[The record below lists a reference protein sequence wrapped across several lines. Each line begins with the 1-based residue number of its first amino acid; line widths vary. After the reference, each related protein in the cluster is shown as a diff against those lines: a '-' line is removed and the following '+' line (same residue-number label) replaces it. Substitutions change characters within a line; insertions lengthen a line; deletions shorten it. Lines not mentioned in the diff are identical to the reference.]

1 MHCTLFTHSPLNTYA
16 KILSARGLMGV
27 GRNLS
32 FNKRYELNLLLP
44 SPWLC
49 LCPDRQQG
57 GKAQLSVCMEQD
69 SLHGPVLIGGN
80 FLWLKII
87 LLLGQTCIQGDW
99 SGNNNIR
106 HALPT
111 NTWYVMAT
119 EPLALYTLGSPVPM
133 GVGKVQ
139 EEYEAVLVAGERL
152 IQRERLR
159 GFSQEE
165 KAFSNSVV

>member
-1 MHCTLFTHSPLNTYA
+1 
-16 KILSARGLMGV
+16 
-27 GRNLS
+27 
-32 FNKRYELNLLLP
+32 
-44 SPWLC
+44 
-49 LCPDRQQG
+49 
-57 GKAQLSVCMEQD
+57 MEQD

-80 FLWLKII
+80 FSRLKII

-111 NTWYVMAT
+111 NIWYVMAT
-119 EPLALYTLGSPVPM
+119 GPLALYTLGSPVPM

-165 KAFSNSVV
+165 KAFSNTVV